1 MKQPYLMTRE
11 EWLLEKEKTSI
22 KHGQVNYTK
31 SSKNEEIQRINR
43 LEYLL
48 FGVGKWIYNKAF
60 TEQWALDAIDSGI
73 YDRYDM
79 VILKAK
85 EECLI

>member
-1 MKQPYLMTRE
+1 MKKPYLMTKE

-22 KHGQVNYTK
+22 KHGQLNYTK
-31 SSKNEEIQRINR
+31 SSKNEEIQRLKR

-48 FGVGKWIYNKAF
+48 FDIGKWLYDKAF
-60 TEQWALDAIDSGI
+60 TEEWALDAIDSGI

-79 VILKAK
+79 IILKAK
-85 EECLI
+85 EEGLI